1 MNRSPSPL
9 LAPIEDE
16 CEAMRQGSPE
26 TDHRASLRDARRTL
40 DAARTG
46 KRDGHDPLFL
56 ALKEWRLA
64 RARAAETPAY
74 TIFDDKTLTAIVENE
89 PRTKTALRAVPG
101 IGPVKLE
108 RYGDEVLELVSAFV
122 SSRST

>member
-1 MNRSPSPL
+1 MP
-9 LAPIEDE
+9 A
-16 CEAMRQGSPE
+16 
-26 TDHRASLRDARRTL
+26 
-40 DAARTG
+40 
-46 KRDGHDPLFL
+46 
-56 ALKEWRLA
+56 
-64 RARAAETPAY
+64 ARAADTPAY
-74 TIFDDKTLTAIVENE
+74 TIFDDKTLTAIVENR